1 MKTALLVFGVLAL
14 VAVLTVGGLAM
25 GYWGWSNDCRQAEAD
40 ITGQY
45 TDMQN
50 VYDNG
55 WKKVVEISQVPAMQM
70 DNYKVLYTDVMKG
83 RYGADGSKAMF
94 QFLKEQN
101 PTLDPALYTKL
112 QQTVEIFHNDFSASQ
127 TKLTAEKVDYKK
139 LIEVGGGRVY
149 NVFGGYPRIH
159 VGIPVG
165 SQDDYQIVTSGKT
178 QTDFKNHSADALD
191 LRKSSG
197 GADSK

>member
-1 MKTALLVFGVLAL
+1 MKIALAVLAVLAL
-14 VAVLTVGGLAM
+14 LAVLTVGGLAL
-25 GYWGWSNDCRQAEAD
+25 GYWGWSNDCRQAEND
-40 ITGQY
+40 IVGQY
-45 TDMQN
+45 TEMQN

-70 DNYKVLYTDVMKG
+70 DNYKTLYTDVMKG

-112 QQTVEIFHNDFSASQ
+112 QQTVEIFHNDFTAAQ
-127 TKLTAEKVDYKK
+127 TNLTAKKVDYKN
-139 LIEVGGGRVY
+139 LIDVGAGRFY
-149 NVFGGYPRIH
+149 NIVGSYPRIH
-159 VGIPVG
+159 VGIPTG

-178 QTDFKNHSADALD
+178 QNDFKNHESAPLD
-191 LRKSSG
+191 LRHPESNK
-197 GADSK
+197 

>member
-1 MKTALLVFGVLAL
+1 MKTALVVFGVLAL
-14 VAVLTVGGLAM
+14 VAVLTLSCLAM

-55 WKKVVEISQVPAMQM
+55 WKRVVEISQVPSLQM
-70 DNYKVLYTDVMKG
+70 ENYKVLYTDVMKG

-101 PTLDPALYTKL
+101 PSLDPSLYTKL
-112 QQTVEIFHNDFSASQ
+112 QETVEIFHNDFSASQ
-127 TKLTAEKVDYKK
+127 TKLTALKVDYKK

-149 NVFGGYPRIH
+149 NAFSGSYPRIH
-159 VGIPVG
+159 IGIPTG

-178 QTDFKNHSADALD
+178 QTDFASHSAEALD
-191 LRKSSG
+191 LRG
-197 GADSK
+197 GAKK